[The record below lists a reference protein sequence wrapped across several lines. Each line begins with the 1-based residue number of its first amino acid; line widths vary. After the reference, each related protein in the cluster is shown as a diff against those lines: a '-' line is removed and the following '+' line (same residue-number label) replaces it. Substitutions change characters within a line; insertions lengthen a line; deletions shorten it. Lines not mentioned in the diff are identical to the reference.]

1 MQCLEPHASS
11 IATTSPLPHAL
22 RGGKRRFGPRVCLT
36 AGDLLRF
43 SLKQA
48 LHSPGGQ
55 STRLLLE
62 ELDEDASPGVVE
74 SSRFMVSRFMA
85 TGTVPAAA
93 ASSLTVALFSSLRQ
107 YVTLASAMDSAVSW
121 TDRSEHAS
129 LRRSFSSAQPRRP
142 SGGVDDLTYFDLVL
156 HLEFFNFH
164 WKFLF

>member
-1 MQCLEPHASS
+1 MQRLEPHASS
-11 IATTSPLPHAL
+11 IAATPPLSHAL
-22 RGGKRRFGPRVCLT
+22 RGGKRQFEPRECPT
-36 AGDLLRF
+36 AGDLPRF

-48 LHSPGGQ
+48 LHWPGGQ
-55 STRLLLE
+55 STRLLRE
-62 ELDEDASPGVVE
+62 ELDEDESPGVVE
-74 SSRFMVSRFMA
+74 SSRFMVSRFIV

-129 LRRSFSSAQPRRP
+129 LRRSCSSAQPRWL

-156 HLEFFNFH
+156 HLELFNFH
-164 WKFLF
+164 